1 MVLLLQ
7 LSAGGGGGGDE
18 GEASPSGSK
27 NWIGAWNKQEDHK
40 RDQDYLLIVLHS
52 DHFDNHIYL
61 SKTIYALHPC
71 RCPCGNVLKPKHET
85 VYCRDLL

>member
-27 NWIGAWNKQEDHK
+27 NDSTLFRRGPCKNEKTDAPNESTDSRVTATTQYCSAFNGLERSRGAF
-40 RDQDYLLIVLHS
+40 S
-52 DHFDNHIYL
+52 
-61 SKTIYALHPC
+61 HP
-71 RCPCGNVLKPKHET
+71 L
-85 VYCRDLL
+85 VYMRFR